1 MCHDLKVVGSILAT
15 PVHFKRKDSNPGP
28 LSLTMKTPTY
38 LPCIEPIPDS
48 FCFPQVDFSLLLEA
62 EAENQVAAAVQ
73 QFSIFKLTKFDLE
86 IKRWEAF
93 SRDSYQV
100 QAAAVAQSVKR
111 PILRSR

>member
-28 LSLTMKTPTY
+28 LSLTMTH
-38 LPCIEPIPDS
+38 LQCIEPIPDS
-48 FCFPQVDFSLLLEA
+48 FCFPQVDLSLLLEA